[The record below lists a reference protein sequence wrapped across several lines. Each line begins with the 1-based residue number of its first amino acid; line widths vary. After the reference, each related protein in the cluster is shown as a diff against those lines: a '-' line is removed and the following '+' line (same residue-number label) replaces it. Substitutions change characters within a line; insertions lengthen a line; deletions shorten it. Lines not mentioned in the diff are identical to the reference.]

1 MKPEERQALQPYRR
15 LGDHPRASLQ
25 RDKGLIRDPKGT
37 LLSPRAEEDQVIGV
51 AEVPLPHLLDRQPR
65 HPLLLPIAEM
75 LADVSDVIV
84 IAIGDHP
91 LRYRAG
97 RVVPQVGQDADHPLP
112 TDQSLVKRPPR
123 TTGQRDHMHILVGKQ
138 CRMGQHLEG
147 VEVGEE
153 SDLRLGVQL
162 HDPLTDAI
170 EYRVTGGHH
179 HHILIPAVAA
189 DLVIYRRD
197 DVDPVVLRREEG
209 AHDLVV
215 PSPAGEVP
223 VRADHLLHLL
233 RESLLPTVA
242 DTDEEDLHT
251 SLPGRIAAASS

>member
-1 MKPEERQALQPYRR
+1 M
-15 LGDHPRASLQ
+15 S
-25 RDKGLIRDPKGT
+25 
-37 LLSPRAEEDQVIGV
+37 
-51 AEVPLPHLLDRQPR
+51 
-65 HPLLLPIAEM
+65 
-75 LADVSDVIV
+75 
-84 IAIGDHP
+84 
-91 LRYRAG
+91 
-97 RVVPQVGQDADHPLP
+97 
-112 TDQSLVKRPPR
+112 
-123 TTGQRDHMHILVGKQ
+123 
-138 CRMGQHLEG
+138 QHLEG

-179 HHILIPAVAA
+179 HHILIPAIAA
-189 DLVIYRRD
+189 DLIIYRRN

-215 PSPAGEVP
+215 PSPTGEVP
-223 VRADHLLHLL
+223 VRADHLPHLL
-233 RESLLPTVA
+233 RERLLPTVA